1 MKNTRQV
8 SAWMIS
14 SDKPIEQ
21 ALREAGESG
30 YDGMEPAFGE
40 GELSPGIT
48 EGRCRQIRKAARD
61 LGVSIESLATGVY
74 WRQSLSDT
82 RTSVREKAIAF
93 TMEYLQVAKW
103 LGVKVVL
110 IVPGAVDVPFEPDA
124 RVVPYAHAW
133 KLATDSI
140 RRCLPVAAT
149 LGVTMAMENVWNF
162 FLIDPIAMKT
172 FIDQFHSPRV
182 RAYFDVGNCVIN
194 GYPEHWIEILGK
206 RINAVH
212 VKGFKRQDGAGGL
225 SGFTNDLTDGDI
237 NWQAVVKALK
247 KIKFAGPIT
256 AELPPADTRAAR
268 RTAKTMMK
276 IFAD

>member
-82 RTSVREKAIAF
+82 RTSVREKAIAS
-93 TMEYLQVAKW
+93 
-103 LGVKVVL
+103 
-110 IVPGAVDVPFEPDA
+110 P
-124 RVVPYAHAW
+124 
-133 KLATDSI
+133 
-140 RRCLPVAAT
+140 
-149 LGVTMAMENVWNF
+149 WN
-162 FLIDPIAMKT
+162 T
-172 FIDQFHSPRV
+172 FRWQ
-182 RAYFDVGNCVIN
+182 N
-194 GYPEHWIEILGK
+194 GWG
-206 RINAVH
+206 
-212 VKGFKRQDGAGGL
+212 
-225 SGFTNDLTDGDI
+225 
-237 NWQAVVKALK
+237 
-247 KIKFAGPIT
+247 
-256 AELPPADTRAAR
+256 
-268 RTAKTMMK
+268 
-276 IFAD
+276 